1 MDINPLATQYMNQPY
16 VPFSNSA
23 AGPTASPANLA
34 GPANN
39 TDFMRLLE
47 AANTNQ
53 SEAST
58 NESDTPVF
66 ANGKAIIDRKSELY
80 QACLELETFM
90 LKTLITSMRDTI
102 QKSELIDTGFAGKFY
117 EDMLYDEYAK
127 NFAQNANLGF
137 AEMAYVELTG
147 QKGKNINMRVI

>member
-1 MDINPLATQYMNQPY
+1 MEINPLAAQYMNQQY
-16 VPFSNSA
+16 VPFSSSA
-23 AGPTASPANLA
+23 TGTAASPANLA
-34 GPANN
+34 GPANS
-39 TDFMRLLE
+39 TEFMRLLE
-47 AANTNQ
+47 GAGTNK

-58 NESDTPVF
+58 DESDTPVF
-66 ANGKAIIDRKSELY
+66 TNGKAVIDKSSELY

-127 NFAQNANLGF
+127 EFAKNANLGF
-137 AEMAYVELTG
+137 AEMAYVELSG